1 MKKGIDVS
9 NHNGKVD
16 WKAAKNAGLDFAML
30 RCGYGSDI
38 SSQDDS
44 QFARNV
50 SECEKY
56 GIPWGAYLYSYA
68 LTADNAKSE
77 LSHALRLLKGKRPTY
92 PVFIDMEDADG
103 YKRKHGGI
111 PSKATNTAIIQ
122 TFCDGIKAAGFKAG
136 YYVNRDWYYNYI
148 EPAKLTGY
156 AFWYARPGVSKPDL
170 TCDIWQDNFDSTG
183 GSWPGANL
191 SSGGCDTDVAYTVYG
206 ETEKDTEPGPAPS
219 GSAFTS
225 DTTGKLNLTKGG
237 RYQLKVTCA
246 AGRPSVV
253 AGSGGVVVITYTAR
267 EGNAYLYRITGLGD
281 VGSATGIYINGGKVS
296 TFVVAIESAC
306 KSDTTMDM
314 QLKVG
319 TCYMIGLPAPVKP
332 TVTCGTGGIACVAGV
347 FQDGD
352 GKWLAPIVAC
362 GKGKTGVYTQISGES
377 AVKRFVLEG
386 T

>member
-16 WKAAKNAGLDFAML
+16 WKAAKNASLQFAML

-148 EPAKLTGY
+148 DPAKLTGY

-191 SSGGCDTDVAYTVYG
+191 SSGGCDTDIAYTVYG
-206 ETEKDTEPGPAPS
+206 
-219 GSAFTS
+219 
-225 DTTGKLNLTKGG
+225 
-237 RYQLKVTCA
+237 
-246 AGRPSVV
+246 
-253 AGSGGVVVITYTAR
+253 
-267 EGNAYLYRITGLGD
+267 
-281 VGSATGIYINGGKVS
+281 
-296 TFVVAIESAC
+296 
-306 KSDTTMDM
+306 
-314 QLKVG
+314 
-319 TCYMIGLPAPVKP
+319 
-332 TVTCGTGGIACVAGV
+332 
-347 FQDGD
+347 
-352 GKWLAPIVAC
+352 
-362 GKGKTGVYTQISGES
+362 
-377 AVKRFVLEG
+377 
-386 T
+386 